1 MSSPAP
7 QPLPDAPQPEEVPW
21 WLKYAGRGMGTFG
34 GIVAMALGLWTC
46 ISFSPICIVAG
57 IWQIMAGFVVVLAE
71 APCCCMFLDFVQT
84 FTNFI
89 DRRPVWHKAGFYIL
103 ISLPAMFLCA
113 GLSTFLGSAM
123 LFATGVVYGLMALG
137 KKASRGEML
146 NRAQTDFLATNLVKN
161 MEVPIPNQ
169 SVP

>member
-1 MSSPAP
+1 MDLCIIFSHLYCWRNLANVFLTF
-7 QPLPDAPQPEEVPW
+7 Q
-21 WLKYAGRGMGTFG
+21 LK
-34 GIVAMALGLWTC
+34 IVYYILNY
-46 ISFSPICIVAG
+46 SFLCHRL
-57 IWQIMAGFVVVLAE
+57 AGFVVVLAE

-89 DRRPVWHKAGFYIL
+89 ERRPVWHKAALYIA
-103 ISLPAMFLCA
+103 ISLPAMFFCA
-113 GLSTFLGSAM
+113 SLSTFLGSAM
-123 LFATGVVYGLMALG
+123 LFATGVIYGLMALG

-146 NRAQTDFLATNLVKN
+146 TTAQTDFLATTLVKN

>member
-1 MSSPAP
+1 M
-7 QPLPDAPQPEEVPW
+7 
-21 WLKYAGRGMGTFG
+21 
-34 GIVAMALGLWTC
+34 AMALGLWTC

-57 IWQIMAGFVVVLAE
+57 IWQILAGFMVVLAE

-89 DRRPVWHKAGFYIL
+89 DRRPVWHKAAFYIL